1 MLAMDRVC
9 TDQAASREQTRLAED
24 ERKKAEAM
32 HDDVQYVNQFFELHP
47 PPSLRIT
54 PSVFSRDGS
63 LLLVLS
69 ADGCSSDGVIAF

>member
-32 HDDVQYVNQFFELHP
+32 HDDVQYVNQFLELQP
-47 PPSLRIT
+47 PPT
-54 PSVFSRDGS
+54 PHPFGS
-63 LLLVLS
+63 PISILS
-69 ADGCSSDGVIAF
+69 GRQPAACAFC